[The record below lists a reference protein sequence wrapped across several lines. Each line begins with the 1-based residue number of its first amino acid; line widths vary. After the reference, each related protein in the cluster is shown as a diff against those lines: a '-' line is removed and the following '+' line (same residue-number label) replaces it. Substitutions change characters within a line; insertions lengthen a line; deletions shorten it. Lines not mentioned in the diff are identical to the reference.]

1 MINIFYPKN
10 SHSLI
15 VSLGFLSGN
24 QNLIFIK
31 KTFFPDIS
39 KLTKFIEK
47 NLKVKFLYINSLND
61 IQKIIL
67 EIEKKKSKNEINFFH
82 KENNDKF
89 SELVKQNINFIF
101 LEHGIGNYYNF
112 INRNYILI
120 LKDYLRSVGIK
131 KYKFYAG
138 IYSLLTNNIFIN
150 GSKVGRL
157 FPKKIYE
164 ILGIILKFYQKY
176 SSLNIFFKKLSDTK
190 KVVLVNVPKYLSND
204 DFKIFIYRLLSLNRV
219 INKFYFKF
227 KSNDENKK
235 KRCKYIK
242 KTLKT
247 QNKIPIILNDKF
259 KKIPFELLIYCTK
272 NIIIFTSISNVPFVS
287 SLLFKNIIY
296 LYLPKSIKKKYYKF
310 PEVKKNTHI
319 FYKKNFSKIKFI

>member
-10 SHSLI
+10 SHSLV

-31 KTFFPDIS
+31 KTFFPDIN

-82 KENNDKF
+82 KEHNDKF
-89 SELVKQNINFIF
+89 SELFEQNINFIF
-101 LEHGIGNYYNF
+101 LEHGIGNYYNY
-112 INRNYILI
+112 ISRNNILI
-120 LKDYLRSVGIK
+120 LKDYLRSAGVK

-164 ILGIILKFYQKY
+164 ILGLILKFYKKY

-204 DFKIFIYRLLSLNRV
+204 DFKIFIYRLLSLNRI

-259 KKIPFELLIYCTK
+259 KKIPFELLIYCSK

-296 LYLPKSIKKKYYKF
+296 LYLPKRIKKKYYKF
-310 PEVKKNTHI
+310 KELKKNTHI

>member
-1 MINIFYPKN
+1 M
-10 SHSLI
+10 
-15 VSLGFLSGN
+15 
-24 QNLIFIK
+24 
-31 KTFFPDIS
+31 
-39 KLTKFIEK
+39 KL
-47 NLKVKFLYINSLND
+47 D
-61 IQKIIL
+61 
-67 EIEKKKSKNEINFFH
+67 
-82 KENNDKF
+82 
-89 SELVKQNINFIF
+89 
-101 LEHGIGNYYNF
+101 GIGNYYNF

-227 KSNDENKK
+227 KSNDENKQ
-235 KRCKYIK
+235 KRCKYI
-242 KTLKT
+242 THSRTPVLSPRAHPSDCSRVGPPLARQQQLPRHLDELELEARRWWLERRDALRRLILLKLGDA
-247 QNKIPIILNDKF
+247 ILHARSVQH
-259 KKIPFELLIYCTK
+259 
-272 NIIIFTSISNVPFVS
+272 TSMQHPPLS
-287 SLLFKNIIY
+287 
-296 LYLPKSIKKKYYKF
+296 
-310 PEVKKNTHI
+310 
-319 FYKKNFSKIKFI
+319 

>member
-10 SHSLI
+10 NHSLI
-15 VSLGFLSGN
+15 VSLGLLSNN

-31 KTFFPDIS
+31 KTFFPDID

-67 EIEKKKSKNEINFFH
+67 EIKKKKSKNEINFFH
-82 KENNDKF
+82 KEHNDKF

-120 LKDYLRSVGIK
+120 LKDYLRSAGAK

-138 IYSLLTNNIFIN
+138 IYSLLTKNIFIN
-150 GSKVGRL
+150 GSKVGKL

-164 ILGIILKFYQKY
+164 NLGLILIFYKKN
-176 SSLNIFFKKLSDTK
+176 SSLNTFFKKLSDTK
-190 KVVLVNVPKYLSND
+190 KVVLVNVPEYLSND
-204 DFKIFIYRLLSLNRV
+204 DFRIFIYRLLSLNRV

-227 KSNDENKK
+227 HPNDENIK
-235 KRCKYIK
+235 KRCRYIK

-247 QNKIPIILNDKF
+247 KSKIPVILNDKF
-259 KKIPFELLIYCTK
+259 KKIPFELLIYCSED
-272 NIIIFTSISNVPFVS
+272 IIIFTSISNVPFVS
-287 SLLFKNIIY
+287 SLLFKNLTY
-296 LYLPKSIKKKYYKF
+296 LYLPKFIKKKYYRF
-310 PEVKKNTHI
+310 EELKKNAHN
-319 FYKKNFSKIKFI
+319 FYKNSFPKIKFI

>member
-15 VSLGFLSGN
+15 VSLGSLSGN

-31 KTFFPDIS
+31 KTFFPDIN

-67 EIEKKKSKNEINFFH
+67 EIEKKKLKNEINFFH

-89 SELVKQNINFIF
+89 PELVKQNINFIF

-164 ILGIILKFYQKY
+164 ILGLILKFYKKY

-190 KVVLVNVPKYLSND
+190 NVVLVNVPKYLSND
-204 DFKIFIYRLLSLNRV
+204 DFRIFIYRLLSLNRV

-247 QNKIPIILNDKF
+247 KNKIPIILNDKF
-259 KKIPFELLIYCTK
+259 NKIPFELLIYCSK
-272 NIIIFTSISNVPFVS
+272 NIIIFTSISNIPFVS

-296 LYLPKSIKKKYYKF
+296 LYLPKSIKKNIIGLKR
-310 PEVKKNTHI
+310 
-319 FYKKNFSKIKFI
+319 